1 MAVNA
6 YNTSIETLV
15 HADLS
20 FNEASRILRDS
31 MDASLEV
38 RAVLWTDSE
47 GFECQ
52 TFRIVDRT
60 LEPKKFMLDLTQ
72 SAPLPTTAQGGMTLE
87 EAKAFIVGQ
96 NSKFCF
102 GRPYGELMQ
111 MQYK

>member
-1 MAVNA
+1 MTLNA

-20 FNEASRILRDS
+20 FTEASRILRDR

-38 RAVLWTDSE
+38 RAVLWSDRD

-52 TFRIVDRT
+52 TFRIVELT
-60 LEPKKFMLDLTQ
+60 LEPRSFVLDLTPNA
-72 SAPLPTTAQGGMTLE
+72 SASAAVQAGLSLE
-87 EAKAFIVGQ
+87 EAKTYIAEQ
-96 NSKFCF
+96 NSKLCF